1 MGNVSAWL
9 ILDGPF
15 SNILAMKFAY
25 PEETSPC
32 CKFCPSADAVIPG
45 PFRVIREKA
54 ASSCRER
61 DPKC

>member
-1 MGNVSAWL
+1 MGNVSARL

-32 CKFCPSADAVIPG
+32 CKFRPSADAVIPG
-45 PFRVIREKA
+45 PF
-54 ASSCRER
+54 
-61 DPKC
+61 